1 MAITENITKSLNT
14 RIALKYDLLSN
25 WQTSELILKKG
36 EIAIAEIPS
45 KTINNDS
52 AQSQLLPPTVA
63 MKVGDGS
70 KTFMQLPWVQA
81 VAGDVYAWA
90 KKANAPKLSELT
102 EIDKELADMVGDII
116 DSTDKIQDTDTFY
129 KVGSEKDSD
138 GKHKFVLHAYK
149 KDGTTRDSAKD
160 IEINW
165 SDLDTWMAGEDSRVQ
180 GLITSAFSTL
190 AALDVVNPDKK
201 FVGGV
206 TQVDGKIQVT
216 KVDVEAGDIQGQLEQ
231 NQVEGLETLQSDVN
245 TAKDQL
251 ANTDYGAKTAIGA
264 DNKLMTASAVQR
276 DIENAVGALDDK
288 IVVEQGAGDYVTSVV
303 RNAETGAIVVSR
315 ANLTHDKITDWE
327 TEVTNKLAEK
337 ADKADFFYSDDSAT
351 TATNYIVRKNDIEEL
366 THGLHFRGEVATNPT
381 EWTNPGSN
389 GGVSYV
395 AGDIVILKDSSKEF
409 LFDGTKWL
417 EVGDENLYATKASLE
432 NLAKK
437 HDDFED
443 QYGQDKAALEKAI
456 EEAEANAV
464 STANENAVKAIEAA
478 LEPMD
483 YSKPTAAETGKFMT
497 SVTQVNGKITD
508 ASYANVTIADIATLQ
523 DHIDATNANFN
534 AAIDANGVANGLSAS
549 NPLATKAYV
558 DAVADAAAEAEVAD
572 LKADLNVA
580 KASDAKFATSVTQT
594 NGKIAVDY
602 VNIYAADITD
612 TVPLS
617 KLTDGDNIGT
627 VLNNIDGGV
636 SALTTDN
643 KLATKATVAAAVE
656 AGVSQLDSELHAIA
670 KTGNVNNLVQTAG
683 EVLFFDCGTAT
694 TVI

>member
-25 WQTSELILKKG
+25 WQTSKLILKKG

-63 MKVGDGS
+63 MKVGDGE

-116 DSTDKIQDTDTFY
+116 DSTDKIQDTDTY
-129 KVGSEKDSD
+129 YTVAQELGSD
-138 GKHKFVLHAYK
+138 GKHIFKLAAHK
-149 KDGTTRDSAKD
+149 KNGDPDTSKD
-160 IEINW
+160 IEIDW
-165 SDLDTWMAGEDSRVQ
+165 SDLDTWMAGETGRVQ
-180 GLITSAFSTL
+180 GLIENAFSTL
-190 AALDVVNPDKK
+190 VPLEVVNPEKK
-201 FVGGV
+201 FVGS
-206 TQVDGKIQVT
+206 VDQIDGQIKVT
-216 KVDVEAGDIQGQLEQ
+216 KVDVEADDIQGQLKQ
-231 NQVEGLETLQSDVN
+231 NQVVGLETLQSDVN
-245 TAKDQL
+245 TAKGQL
-251 ANTDYGAKTAIGA
+251 ANTDGTISET
-264 DNKLMTASAVQR
+264 NKLMTKSAVQA
-276 DIENAVGALDDK
+276 DIETAVAALDDK
-288 IVVEQGAGDYVTSVV
+288 IVVEQTDTGDYVTSVE
-303 RNAETGAIVVSR
+303 RNAETGAIVVTR
-315 ANLTHDKITDWE
+315 AALTHDKITDWE

-337 ADKADFFYSDDSAT
+337 ADKANFFYSDDSAT

-381 EWTNPGSN
+381 KWTNPGSN

-417 EVGDENLYATKASLE
+417 EVGDENLYATKSSVE
-432 NLAKK
+432 NLVKK
-437 HDDFED
+437 HDKFET

-456 EEAEANAV
+456 EDAEANAV

-483 YSKPTAAETGKFMT
+483 YSKPTAADTGKFMT

-523 DHIDATNANFN
+523 DHIDDTNANFN
-534 AAIDANGVANGLSAS
+534 AAVGANGAANGLSAS

-572 LKADLNVA
+572 LKAVLNVT
-580 KASDAKFATSVTQT
+580 KKSDAKFATSVTQA

-602 VNIYAADITD
+602 TNIYAADITD

-636 SALTTDN
+636 AALKTGN
-643 KLATKATVAAAVE
+643 ELATKATVTAAVE

-670 KTGNVNNLVQTAG
+670 KNGNVNNLVQTAG

>member
-116 DSTDKIQDTDTFY
+116 DSTEKIQDTDTFY
-129 KVGSEKDSD
+129 KVESGNDKID
-138 GKHKFVLHAYK
+138 GKHHFKLSAYK
-149 KDGTTRDSAKD
+149 KDGTPDTTKD

-165 SDLDTWMAGEDSRVQ
+165 SDLDTWMAGENSRVQ
-180 GLITSAFSTL
+180 ALITSALSTL
-190 AALDVVNPDKK
+190 VPLEVVNPDKK
-201 FVGGV
+201 FVGSVEQING
-206 TQVDGKIQVT
+206 QIKVT
-216 KVDVEAGDIQGQLEQ
+216 KVDVEAGDIQGQLQ
-231 NQVEGLETLQSDVN
+231 QSQVVGLETLQNNFN
-245 TAKDQL
+245 TVKGHVDA
-251 ANTDYGAKTAIGA
+251 AEGTVSAT
-264 DNKLMTASAVQR
+264 NKLMTKSAVQGVVE
-276 DIENAVGALDDK
+276 DAVEALDEQ
-288 IVVEQGAGDYVTSVV
+288 IITEQGAGNYVTSVE
-303 RNAETGAIVVSR
+303 RAKGGKIVVTR
-315 ANLTHDKITDWE
+315 DTLTHNKIGDWKA
-327 TEVTNKLAEK
+327 EVTDKLALK

-417 EVGDENLYATKASLE
+417 EVGDENLYATKSSVE

-437 HDDFED
+437 HDDFET
-443 QYGQDKAALEKAI
+443 QYGKDKAALEKAI
-456 EEAEANAV
+456 EDAEANAV
-464 STANENAVKAIEAA
+464 STADENAAAAIEAA
-478 LEPMD
+478 LAPLD
-483 YSKPTAAETGKFMT
+483 YSKPTAAGTGKFMT
-497 SVTQVNGKITD
+497 AVKQENGKITE

-523 DHIDATNANFN
+523 DHIDDTNANFN
-534 AAIDANGVANGLSAS
+534 AAIGANGAANGLSAS

-558 DAVADAAAEAEVAD
+558 DAAADSAAEAEVAD
-572 LKADLNVA
+572 LKAALNVT
-580 KASDAKFATSVTQT
+580 KASDAAKFATSVTQAD
-594 NGKIAVDY
+594 GKITVNYD
-602 VNIYAADITD
+602 NIYAADITD

-617 KLTDGDNIGT
+617 KLTDGDNIGA

-636 SALTTDN
+636 VALKTGN
-643 KLATKATVAAAVE
+643 ELATKATVTAAVE

-670 KTGNVNNLVQTAG
+670 KNGNVNNLVQTAG

>member
-1 MAITENITKSLNT
+1 MAITENITKTLNT

-25 WQTSELILKKG
+25 WQTSELILRKG

-63 MKVGDGS
+63 MKVGDGE

-116 DSTDKIQDTDTFY
+116 DSTEKIQDTDTFY
-129 KVGSEKDSD
+129 KVESGNDKIDS
-138 GKHKFVLHAYK
+138 KHHFKLSAYK
-149 KDGTTRDSAKD
+149 KDGTPDTAKD
-160 IEINW
+160 IVINW
-165 SDLDTWMAGEDSRVQ
+165 SDLDTWMAGETGRVQ
-180 GLITSAFSTL
+180 GLIESALS
-190 AALDVVNPDKK
+190 ALVPLEVVNPDKK
-201 FVGGV
+201 FVGS
-206 TQVDGKIQVT
+206 VDQIDGQIKVT
-216 KVDVEAGDIQGQLEQ
+216 KVDVEAGDIQGQLQ
-231 NQVEGLETLQSDVN
+231 QSQVVGLETLQSDVN
-245 TAKDQL
+245 TAKGQL
-251 ANTDYGAKTAIGA
+251 ANTEGTISAT
-264 DNKLMTASAVQR
+264 NKLMTKSAVQA
-276 DIENAVGALDDK
+276 DIENAVAALDDK
-288 IVVEQGAGDYVTSVV
+288 IVVEQGAGDYVTGVV

-315 ANLTHDKITDWE
+315 ANLTHDKITDWK
-327 TEVTNKLAEK
+327 TEVTDKLAEK
-337 ADKADFFYSDDSAT
+337 ADKADFFYKDESAT
-351 TATNYIVRKNDIEEL
+351 TATNYIVRKNDIESL
-366 THGLHFRGEVATNPT
+366 THGLHFRGEVTTDPT
-381 EWTNPGSN
+381 QWTNPGNN

-417 EVGDENLYATKASLE
+417 EVGDENLYATKASVE

-437 HDDFED
+437 HDDFET
-443 QYGQDKAALEKAI
+443 QYGKDKAALEKAI
-456 EEAEANAV
+456 EDAEANAV

-483 YSKPTAAETGKFMT
+483 YSKPTAADTGKFMT

-534 AAIDANGVANGLSAS
+534 AAIDANGAANGLSAS

-572 LKADLNVA
+572 LKAALNVT
-580 KASDAKFATSVTQT
+580 KASDAAKFATSVTQAD
-594 NGKIAVDY
+594 GKITVNYD
-602 VNIYAADITD
+602 NIYAADITD

-617 KLTDGDNIGT
+617 KLTDGDNIET

-636 SALTTDN
+636 AALKTGN
-643 KLATKATVAAAVE
+643 ELATKSTVTAAVE

-670 KTGNVNNLVQTAG
+670 KNGNVNNLVQTAG